1 MKRLQH
7 NPERLPLCHP
17 QASEDFQGGFQ
28 RDGRPLLLEV
38 VDCRPADAGKHGQ
51 LLLA

>member
-1 MKRLQH
+1 MKRLRH
-7 NPERLPLCHP
+7 NLERLPLCHP

-38 VDCRPADAGKHGQ
+38 VDGWPADAGKHGQ